1 MFLINDNYYDLVL
14 EDGDIAVLSSIVTG
28 EPLTMTRNEFWA
40 RCEF

>member
-1 MFLINDNYYDLVL
+1 MYKINNTYYDLILEDEEIVVL
-14 EDGDIAVLSSIVTG
+14 ENSVTG